1 MGLPKIKLSNH
12 TCKAHEMVRV
22 GKYEEKIKFDKVWVY
37 QNGDTLKQGSPNS
50 NFFNHGC

>member
-1 MGLPKIKLSNH
+1 
-12 TCKAHEMVRV
+12 MVRV

-50 NFFNHGC
+50 NFLTTDARRMNFLEKANTKKR